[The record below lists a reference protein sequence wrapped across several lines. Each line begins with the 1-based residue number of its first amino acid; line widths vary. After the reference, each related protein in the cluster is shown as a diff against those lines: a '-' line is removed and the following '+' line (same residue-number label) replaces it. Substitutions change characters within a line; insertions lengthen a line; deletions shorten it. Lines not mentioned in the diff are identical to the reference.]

1 MTIIQRFP
9 LSGLYASI
17 SSFHVEPE
25 DSPKENS
32 KHIVNTVQNRPVMI
46 LSLYEISFIRSNS
59 TEVIKKIRTESI
71 ILLTEKDAFS
81 ER

>member
-1 MTIIQRFP
+1 MTRIQRFP

-17 SSFHVEPE
+17 SSLHVEPE

-32 KHIVNTVQNRPVMI
+32 KPIVNTVQNRPVMI

-59 TEVIKKIRTESI
+59 TEVIKKN
-71 ILLTEKDAFS
+71 KDREYYSAN
-81 ER
+81 R